1 MPIISPSTNDGVIS
15 FTTGISWTLARDASS
30 GTAILSTGGSA
41 PFGIRSRK
49 VSSGRGTQYVVSR
62 TFMQFSTSD
71 ISGAPASANLNI
83 YGVHGTT
90 ANFFVVQSTQTSPLI
105 SADFDAI
112 TGWDH
117 DADNSSNVTYY
128 SSEVTS
134 WSTSG
139 YNTIPLNAT
148 ALKNMGTLSTL
159 KMCLIEADYDLT
171 DTEPSTGTDVFSG
184 VYFAEHVNSYERPY
198 LEYTPVNATFFGA
211 NF

>member
-49 VSSGRGTQYVVSR
+49 VSSGRGTQYVVAR

-112 TGWDH
+112 SGFVSGNNDRT
-117 DADNSSNVTYY
+117 VYKY
-128 SSEVTS
+128 SSKIES

-171 DTEPSTGTDVFSG
+171 DTEPNTGTDVFSG